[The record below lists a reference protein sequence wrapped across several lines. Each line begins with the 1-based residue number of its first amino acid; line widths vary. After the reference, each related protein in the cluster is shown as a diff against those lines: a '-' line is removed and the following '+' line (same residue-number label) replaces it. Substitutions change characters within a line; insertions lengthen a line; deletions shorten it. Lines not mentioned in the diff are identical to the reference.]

1 MKEAHKKTIKGII
14 IGDRPWLKDILPTF

>member
-1 MKEAHKKTIKGII
+1 MKEAHKKTIKGIF